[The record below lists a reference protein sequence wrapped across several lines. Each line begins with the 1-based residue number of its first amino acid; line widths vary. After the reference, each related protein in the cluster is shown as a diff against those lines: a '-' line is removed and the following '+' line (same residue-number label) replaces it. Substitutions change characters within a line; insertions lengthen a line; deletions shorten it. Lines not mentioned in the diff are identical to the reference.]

1 MFYGYINIIRIS
13 HGNVSTFSVHQLAL
27 YSGKKQARPKT
38 WFEAFSQLRAYLSTL
53 LEVSEHLVL
62 GALVHPRHI
71 EAKLLAQEL
80 FDEIC
85 FADSSSAI
93 DGDEFG
99 LVGIDAILYQLNFP
113 FSSND
118 ILLHIFF
125 NFDFLQR

>member
-1 MFYGYINIIRIS
+1 MRECLEPGFRSCLFLSGIQC
-13 HGNVSTFSVHQLAL
+13 QLLA
-27 YSGKKQARPKT
+27 
-38 WFEAFSQLRAYLSTL
+38 
-53 LEVSEHLVL
+53 EVSEHLVL
-62 GALVHPRHI
+62 GALVHPRHV
-71 EAKLLAQEL
+71 ETKLLAQEL

-99 LVGIDAILYQLNFP
+99 LVGIEAILYQLNFP